1 MESITISQIEKHT
14 NKEIKLH
21 GWVYNL
27 RSSGSIA
34 FLQFRDGTG
43 IIQAVATKNDLT
55 PEKFEQIKNLTLESS
70 VILTGKPKKDDRAP
84 TGYELAISQIKIVQ
98 LAPDDYPIGKK
109 EHGPD
114 FLLSNRHLW
123 LRSTR
128 QWAIMKI
135 RDLITKS
142 INNYYQQHD
151 FTKMDTPE
159 ITPSACEGT
168 TTLFEI
174 DYFGDPAYLSQSGQL
189 YLEAGIF
196 SFGKVYDFQPVFRA
210 EKSKTR
216 RHLIEFWM
224 NNAEMAYCDL
234 SQNIQIQEEIIMQII
249 KTVLEQGKPYLKII
263 NRDPLPLEK
272 ITTPFPVIT
281 HTEAIK
287 KLHELGS
294 TIKENDDLGA
304 EDETILMT
312 HYDQPV
318 FITHYPA
325 EVKAFYMK
333 RDPQQPDKA
342 LCADLLA
349 PEGYGE
355 IVGGSEREND
365 YTKLLESMQKN
376 KLPIKDYQWYLDLRK
391 YGSIPHSGYGI
402 GLERLVAW
410 ICGLKHVRETIPF
423 PRLLNRCYP

>member
-1 MESITISQIEKHT
+1 MENTTISQVSKFVDQ
-14 NKEIKLH
+14 EIKLH

-27 RSSGSIA
+27 RSSGSIV

-43 IIQAVATKNDLT
+43 TIQAVVAKKEVKPEVFKSAKTLT
-55 PEKFEQIKNLTLESS
+55 IESS
-70 VILTGKPKKDDRAP
+70 VKISGIVREDKRAP
-84 TGYELAISQIKIVQ
+84 SGYELNLTDLEIIQ
-98 LAPDDYPIGKK
+98 LSPDDYPIGKK

-123 LRSTR
+123 LRSNR

-135 RDLITKS
+135 RSLIFET
-142 INNYYQQHD
+142 IEDFYQLHN
-151 FTKMDTPE
+151 FTKFDTP
-159 ITPSACEGT
+159 ILTPNACEGT

-174 DYFGDPAYLSQSGQL
+174 DYFGDPAFLSQSGQL
-189 YLEAGIF
+189 YLEAGIT
-196 SFGKVYDFQPVFRA
+196 SFGRVYDFEPVFRA

-224 NNAEMAYCDL
+224 NNAEIAYCDL
-234 SQNIQIQEEIIMQII
+234 EQVIEIQEKLIIEILNKVLTIGKTYLDIIERNIEPLKKIKAPFPRIKHADAVKQIQ
-249 KTVLEQGKPYLKII
+249 K
-263 NRDPLPLEK
+263 
-272 ITTPFPVIT
+272 F
-281 HTEAIK
+281 
-287 KLHELGS
+287 GS
-294 TIKENDDLGA
+294 SMKENDDFGA

-312 HYDQPV
+312 KYQQPLFV
-318 FITHYPA
+318 THYPA

-333 RDPQQPDKA
+333 RDPVENSKA
-342 LCADLLA
+342 LCVDLLA

-355 IVGGSEREND
+355 IIGGSQREDD
-365 YTKLLESMQKN
+365 YEILEKSMKKHN
-376 KLPIKDYQWYLDLRK
+376 LPIEDYQWYLDLRK
-391 YGSIPHSGYGI
+391 YGSVPHSGYGI